1 MRGITLGLFSY
12 IPTVYD
18 TDFQTNVLD
27 VAQVNE
33 FEIPPISLLREMNW
47 LMKGMK
53 NIGFYQIQD
62 TLANFALGISG
73 YEQFRMIDWK
83 QTGNIYTPYGGL
95 IYNSNGIEG
104 NGIDGYINTNFNPAT
119 MGQNYTL
126 NDASLGNVI
135 YKNATG
141 GHSNI
146 NVSFS
151 NSVSGTAGNLIRNDN
166 STIKRLNQSSI
177 NLSSSIDF
185 RGEGLKVLNRINDE
199 ELIGISKD
207 VETVSRAESSEI
219 YDSNL
224 FLLVRQDLYSLLGLS
239 LVFAGASISY
249 EQSQSFRAIYNKF
262 LSNVGLNPIS

>member
-166 STIKRLNQSSI
+166 SGIKRINQSTS
-177 NLSSSIDF
+177 NLSTNINF
-185 RGEGLKVLNRINDE
+185 TGEGIKILNRVNSE
-199 ELIGISKD
+199 EVRGISKNT
-207 VETVSRAESSEI
+207 ETTAQATSTSI
-219 YDSNL
+219 HNDNL
-224 FLLVRQDLYSLLGLS
+224 FLLVRQDLYSLIGVS
-239 LVFAGASISY
+239 LVFAGGSISY
-249 EQSQSFRAIYNKF
+249 ARSQSFRTIYNQF
-262 LSNVGLNPIS
+262 LSKAGLEPIA